1 MLSKQDLHS
10 LAQERG
16 LAAGLS
22 LEEPLSRHT
31 SYRIGGPADFFAAV
45 ENVDQLCSWVELAR
59 ELEQPLLVMGQ
70 GTNLLVADR
79 GYRGLV
85 ILNRCRDFGV
95 DAAAHHVCAEAG
107 VVLAHLARQ
116 SAENGSG
123 GLEWAIGIPG
133 TVGGAIVN
141 NAGAYEGDMAGVI
154 RGVSMLDHRGQ
165 IRDLTPGD
173 LELGYRTSRFKEA
186 ASKEE
191 IILSAD
197 LQLIPEETAVLR
209 ERMDDYMGRRRD
221 AQPRGPSAG
230 SVFRNPPG
238 LKAGQLIDEAGLRGK
253 RVGDAQ
259 ISPKHANYIIN
270 RGRARAEDV
279 LQLINEVR
287 ERVQRLCG
295 VELELEIEL
304 VGDWQQ
310 TRAN

>member
-1 MLSKQDLHS
+1 VLSKQDLHS

-22 LEEPLSRHT
+22 LEEPLSKHT

-85 ILNRCRDFGV
+85 ILNRCRDFTV
-95 DAAAHHVCAEAG
+95 DPASHHVRAEAG
-107 VVLAHLARQ
+107 VFLAQLARQ

-141 NAGAYEGDMAGVI
+141 NAGAYDGDMAGVI
-154 RGVSMLDHRGQ
+154 RRVSVLDHRGQ
-165 IRDLTPGD
+165 IRDLAPGD
-173 LELGYRTSRFKEA
+173 LELGYRTSRFRET

-191 IILSAD
+191 IILSTD
-197 LQLIPEETAVLR
+197 LQLVPEETAVLR
-209 ERMDDYMGRRRD
+209 KRMDDYMARRRE

-230 SVFRNPPG
+230 SVFKNPPG

-270 RGRARAEDV
+270 TGRARAEDV
-279 LQLINEVR
+279 LQLINEVQD
-287 ERVQRLCG
+287 RVQRLCG

-304 VGDWQQ
+304 VGSWQQ
-310 TRAN
+310 THAN

>member
-1 MLSKQDLHS
+1 M
-10 LAQERG
+10 
-16 LAAGLS
+16 AAKLL
-22 LEEPLSRHT
+22 LEEPLSKHT

-45 ENVDQLCSWVELAR
+45 ENVDQLCSWAELAR

-85 ILNRCRDFGV
+85 ILNRCRDFTV
-95 DAAAHHVCAEAG
+95 DPASHHVRAEAG
-107 VVLAHLARQ
+107 VFLAQLARQ

-141 NAGAYEGDMAGVI
+141 NAGAYDGDMAGVI
-154 RGVSMLDHRGQ
+154 RRVSVLDHCGQ
-165 IRDLTPGD
+165 IRDLAPGD
-173 LELGYRTSRFKEA
+173 LELGYRTSRFRET

-191 IILSAD
+191 IILSTD
-197 LQLIPEETAVLR
+197 LQLVPEETAVLR
-209 ERMDDYMGRRRD
+209 KRMDDYMARRRE

-230 SVFRNPPG
+230 SVFKNPPG

-270 RGRARAEDV
+270 TGRARAEDV
-279 LQLINEVR
+279 LQLINEVQD
-287 ERVQRLCG
+287 RVQRLCG

-304 VGDWQQ
+304 VGNWQQ
-310 TRAN
+310 THAN

>member
-1 MLSKQDLHS
+1 VLSKQDLHS

-22 LEEPLSRHT
+22 LEEPLSKHT

-85 ILNRCRDFGV
+85 ILNRCRDFTV
-95 DAAAHHVCAEAG
+95 DPASHHVRAEAG
-107 VVLAHLARQ
+107 VFLAQLARQ

-141 NAGAYEGDMAGVI
+141 NAGAYDGDMAGVI
-154 RGVSMLDHRGQ
+154 RRVSVLDHRGQ
-165 IRDLTPGD
+165 IRDLAPGD
-173 LELGYRTSRFKEA
+173 LELGYRTSRFRET

-191 IILSAD
+191 IILSTD
-197 LQLIPEETAVLR
+197 LQLVPEETAVLR
-209 ERMDDYMGRRRD
+209 KRMDDYMARRRE

-230 SVFRNPPG
+230 SVFKNPPG

-270 RGRARAEDV
+270 TGRARAEDV
-279 LQLINEVR
+279 LQLINEVQD
-287 ERVQRLCG
+287 RVQRLCG

-304 VGDWQQ
+304 VGNWQQ
-310 TRAN
+310 THAN